1 MRVLTN
7 PLRSIRGRTAVAP
20 PANTTHLAS
29 PRFEAP
35 PALAARRV
43 RGRRRWY
50 LRSVASKTLDLRKG
64 TMLGVIAEIVGGEGR
79 LNSPSELRRFELQV
93 GEWILL
99 HAASTRVGNALVPGR
114 RR

>member
-1 MRVLTN
+1 
-7 PLRSIRGRTAVAP
+7 
-20 PANTTHLAS
+20 
-29 PRFEAP
+29 
-35 PALAARRV
+35 
-43 RGRRRWY
+43 
-50 LRSVASKTLDLRKG
+50 
-64 TMLGVIAEIVGGEGR
+64 MLGVIAEIVGGEGR